1 MYERIGQWLNR
12 VDALLVAICI
22 ALIVIMTG
30 VMTMLVFTRNFL
42 DFSYP
47 WSEEITRFMMIWLA
61 FLGAAVLVY
70 RNDHIALD
78 FLPVTLRG
86 LPRFILMIILRGLCL
101 AAIILLFWQSLQIL
115 GTRGRTIA
123 PALGISLVWIYAAIP
138 VSSALMIVFQA
149 YRIWT
154 EWRIFR
160 HKEA

>member
-1 MYERIGQWLNR
+1 
-12 VDALLVAICI
+12 
-22 ALIVIMTG
+22 
-30 VMTMLVFTRNFL
+30 
-42 DFSYP
+42 
-47 WSEEITRFMMIWLA
+47 
-61 FLGAAVLVY
+61 
-70 RNDHIALD
+70 
-78 FLPVTLRG
+78 
-86 LPRFILMIILRGLCL
+86 MIILRGLCL